1 MSSRYLTSPRG
12 AALESRLWPTVRLF
26 GGLFGIP
33 AGCGVVIAVSAALDV
48 PIVAALA
55 IGVMILSML
64 TATVLQW
71 VYIFGST
78 SRLRKAE
85 EHLRGGSLAVA
96 VGLAQWV
103 LARVFRADFRT
114 RAFYVLALAAE
125 RAGDFADAAYLF
137 RCAMRA
143 LPAFAGKSHAVR
155 LRALAA
161 SHEAFALAACGRDAE
176 AERALAVAH
185 GALPLL
191 GQRGLLEAL
200 DDPALGPLSMNA
212 TLSDIEGRRDP
223 RAVATLAGALLA
235 WKRRDPQRALNAFTG
250 EAQMLSYNT
259 LPHEQ
264 HLLARLEASSIAM
277 LGGAQYRGGAVVGA
291 GSVDPATDAWVSAV
305 LGQTS

>member
-12 AALESRLWPTVRLF
+12 SALESRLWPSIRLF
-26 GGLFGIP
+26 GGLLGIP
-33 AGCGVVIAVSAALDV
+33 ACCGGLIAVAVAVDV
-48 PIVAALA
+48 PALAALA
-55 IGVMILSML
+55 VAILFLSVL

-71 VYIFGST
+71 VYIFGSS
-78 SRLRKAE
+78 SRLRRAE
-85 EHLRGGSLAVA
+85 EQVRQGNAALA
-96 VGLAQWV
+96 VGLAQWA
-103 LARVFRADFRT
+103 LARVFRSDFRT
-114 RAFYVLALAAE
+114 RAFYVLGLAAE

-137 RCAMRA
+137 RCAMQA
-143 LPAFAGKSHAVR
+143 LPTFAGKSHAVR

-176 AERALAVAH
+176 AEAALRVAH

-200 DDPALGPLSMNA
+200 DDTALGPLSMNA
-212 TLSDIEGRRDP
+212 TLFEIEGRRDP

-235 WKRRDPQRALNAFTG
+235 WKRRDPQRALDAFTG

-264 HLLARLEASSIAM
+264 LLLARLEASSIAT
-277 LGGAQYRGGAVVGA
+277 LGGAQYRGGAVVSAA
-291 GSVDPATDAWVSAV
+291 GVDPSAEAWVSAV
-305 LGQTS
+305 LGAT